1 MGKPSGRFIDMR
13 SEPDHATQPPT
24 PAPQSPIPVRR
35 SLSGLRSFSEV
46 GGEVGTNHRS
56 TISSSSVWIL
66 HSLRIRDDRGGI
78 VPTGDRPYLIC
89 AHLTFLAQPK
99 KMKLY
104 LE

>member
-13 SEPDHATQPPT
+13 SEPDPATQST
-24 PAPQSPIPVRR
+24 INNHQS
-35 SLSGLRSFSEV
+35 S
-46 GGEVGTNHRS
+46 
-56 TISSSSVWIL
+56 ISSSSVWIL

-99 KMKLY
+99 KN
-104 LE
+104 EIVFGVTIR

>member
-13 SEPDHATQPPT
+13 SEPDHATQST
-24 PAPQSPIPVRR
+24 INNQQSSII
-35 SLSGLRSFSEV
+35 
-46 GGEVGTNHRS
+46 NHQS
-56 TISSSSVWIL
+56 SISSSSVWIL